1 MNDRAES
8 GVGSVLMEYLPKL
21 IRLAEK
27 NMSTQ
32 LQARVGADDMANSI
46 IKSVFREYAHGKLP
60 LRIEDSDD
68 FWRFLVAVSLNKIRK
83 KARYHMAGKRTPV
96 LEQRLSDLEFMIK
109 EQGEPSDDDG
119 IRVADVLKR
128 LEAELDD
135 DSRIVLAGRLE
146 GLSNPK
152 IAEQLNGGAG
162 MSTKSVSRKWKEIE
176 ARLRIIIEELDLG

>member
-1 MNDRAES
+1 MNDPAEPS
-8 GVGSVLMEYLPKL
+8 VGSVLMEYLPKL

-27 NMSTQ
+27 NMSMQ

-60 LRIEDSDD
+60 LRIEDSED

-83 KARYHMAGKRTPV
+83 KARFHLAGKRTPL

-109 EQGEPSDDDG
+109 EQGDPSDEDG
-119 IRVADVLKR
+119 IQVAEVLNR

-135 DSRIVLAGRLE
+135 DGKIILDGRLK

-152 IAEQLNGGAG
+152 IAEQLKGGTG

-176 ARLRIIIEELDLG
+176 TRLREIIEELDLV